1 MPDALQQAAQQLA
14 PPPARTNFF
23 DPAAGQ
29 TVISRYAN
37 VKRAGEGLEALGK
50 ATTGL
55 ADAQLRMEDQQLQ
68 REAAMRNK
76 TIFDRESQTYQEQ
89 QDFKTERGNFLS
101 QIGGLDPMSPDFQA
115 SVAELIS
122 GVPEVAMRDDAV
134 QAILAAKNRAWES
147 AQREKEREDY
157 RRQVLEERNRDSEQR
172 QAVRLASLGLKP
184 EEFVFDPSG
193 ELDVVM
199 STAKAIE
206 KRGSVKSAEERAK
219 DAAEEA
225 KNTPEKLKAAAEPLL
240 TDTTAF
246 PTGEM
251 NLARVK
257 ASTAKDASQEAVAQA
272 RAWDKN
278 REVAELEAAKGYET
292 ANEYANLLDK
302 YLADSKLPA
311 LTSQQKEKR
320 RALWRVAN
328 GGGDAPTAP
337 TASTA
342 QTKQLDEAGAR
353 ELLKQAKGDKELARK
368 LARDAGYSF

>member
-101 QIGGLDPMSPDFQA
+101 QIGGLDPMSPDFQT

-134 QAILAAKNRAWES
+134 QAILAAKNRAWEN

-157 RRQVLEERNRDSEQR
+157 RRQVIEERDKDYEDRVMVGAA
-172 QAVRLASLGLKP
+172 QAGLKP
-184 EEFVFDPSG
+184 EDLAKFKKADGRYDIFGIAFESG
-193 ELDVVM
+193 RRERELKP
-199 STAKAIE
+199 AKKEDYSAEIE
-206 KRGSVKSAEERAK
+206 KRAKQALADQAAFPSQESLFIQQYGAEANGSPNK
-219 DAAEEA
+219 A
-225 KNTPEKLKAAAEPLL
+225 KNPAAYQAAKEYDSDRFSSELESARSMEEDEYVGKVPGLSPKLQAKRKALWKVANE
-240 TDTTAF
+240 
-246 PTGEM
+246 G
-251 NLARVK
+251 
-257 ASTAKDASQEAVAQA
+257 SEAPAAQA
-272 RAWDKN
+272 
-278 REVAELEAAKGYET
+278 
-292 ANEYANLLDK
+292 
-302 YLADSKLPA
+302 PA
-311 LTSQQKEKR
+311 PAQRVR
-320 RALWRVAN
+320 RYNPAT
-328 GGGDAPTAP
+328 G
-337 TASTA
+337 
-342 QTKQLDEAGAR
+342 KIE
-353 ELLKQAKGDKELARK
+353 
-368 LARDAGYSF
+368 